1 LTIFFAVLFATEH
14 ANNPNG
20 FPHSYVL
27 QDLDVPT
34 ADRIR
39 QIMMLADALKYDV
52 SLCIMLSGANSHPST
67 M

>member
-1 LTIFFAVLFATEH
+1 VLFATEH

-39 QIMMLADALKYDV
+39 QIVMLSDALKYV
-52 SLCIMLSGANSHPST
+52 CWRALSLSCASLLGSLQRVNMS
-67 M
+67 